1 MIPFFYSNVMSFHYG
16 ENRKIERIYCM
27 EKKTETF
34 QMRLTAA
41 EKLELKTQAERFGM
55 SITQYVKFLVFNF
68 KK

>member
-1 MIPFFYSNVMSFHYG
+1 
-16 ENRKIERIYCM
+16 M